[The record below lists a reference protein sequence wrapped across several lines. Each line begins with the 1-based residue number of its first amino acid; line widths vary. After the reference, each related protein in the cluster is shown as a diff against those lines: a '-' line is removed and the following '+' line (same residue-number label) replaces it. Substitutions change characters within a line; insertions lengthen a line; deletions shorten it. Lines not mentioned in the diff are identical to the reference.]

1 MLPFSTDGQRGRWPR
16 WVILLALLGALVAAG
31 CSPDSDTGGQPIQQD
46 PVAIVGKITELD
58 PDFLSV
64 RANDGRQFIFFI
76 ADSAF
81 EVETLRVLMD
91 NQTEI
96 KLTYRVVDS
105 RLIPE
110 SIEATGT

>member
-1 MLPFSTDGQRGRWPR
+1 MLLFTDGQRRCPR
-16 WVILLALLGALVAAG
+16 WVIVLALLGSLVGAG
-31 CSPDSDTGGQPIQQD
+31 CSPDGDAGRQPIQQD

-76 ADSAF
+76 AETAF
-81 EVETLRVLMD
+81 EVETLRDFMD

-96 KLTYRVVDS
+96 SLTYRVVDS

-110 SIEATGT
+110 SIEPIRN